1 MGHPSAP
8 HRGHQPQP
16 LRALTLGDEQKARI
30 ETLKAYAAQ
39 YPIPLIMVEG
49 RAKAWRDSR
58 QRPRDWLEYR
68 IEIPEDYL
76 ITYTIEEHP
85 PCRVRH
91 LEVGIDAEGRLPP
104 KEACQLLL
112 DLFGFKCAFDDL
124 LRWLDSKPG
133 RYHRLSI
140 HMVEPENGDFDT
152 YLAAMQTVENSP
164 LVTP

>member
-1 MGHPSAP
+1 MGQAMP
-8 HRGHQPQP
+8 HRGLRPIAP
-16 LRALTLGDEQKARI
+16 LRALTLGEEQKQKIA
-30 ETLKAYAAQ
+30 TLKTFAAQ
-39 YPIPLIMVEG
+39 YPIPLAIIEG
-49 RAKAWRDSR
+49 RAKAWREAR

-68 IEIPEDYL
+68 IAIPEDYL
-76 ITYTIEEHP
+76 ITFTIEEHP

-91 LEVGIDAEGRLPP
+91 LEVGIDAEGRLAP

-112 DLFGFKCAFDDL
+112 DLFGFQHKFDDL
-124 LRWLDSKPG
+124 LRWPDSKAG

-140 HMVEPENGDFDT
+140 HMVEPEDGDFDT